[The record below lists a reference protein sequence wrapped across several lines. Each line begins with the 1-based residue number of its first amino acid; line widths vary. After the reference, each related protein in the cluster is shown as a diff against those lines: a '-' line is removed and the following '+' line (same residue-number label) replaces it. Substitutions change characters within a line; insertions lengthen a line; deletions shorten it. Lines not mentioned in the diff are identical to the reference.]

1 VRGDFVTG
9 RVLITGYL
17 GFMGTHLVKFL
28 EDKGYDV
35 VATYFRPS
43 TELRLGKPKG
53 VVLEC
58 DVRDRE
64 GVFRILREFRPHKI
78 FHLAAQSYPA
88 VSWDDPWYTVE
99 TNVIGTV
106 NIFEGVKQLDLDCSI
121 LNACS
126 SAEYGFVADHEVPV
140 REEHALN
147 PLQPYGVSKVAQ
159 EMLGYQYFKNFGI
172 KSIAVRIFNT
182 TGPGKVNDVCSD
194 FTKRVTEIKKGMNL
208 ERKLRVGNL
217 ESRRAITDVRDVIQ
231 AFDLALEKASFGEA
245 YNLSGAKVYQT
256 REIVEIIRALVGFD
270 FAVEQDP
277 TLLRPTDE
285 PIIFGSSE
293 KFQEQTD
300 WKQEIPLEETLRDM
314 LSYWDEVLQ
323 VA

>member
-1 VRGDFVTG
+1 
-9 RVLITGYL
+9 
-17 GFMGTHLVKFL
+17 
-28 EDKGYDV
+28 
-35 VATYFRPS
+35 
-43 TELRLGKPKG
+43 
-53 VVLEC
+53 
-58 DVRDRE
+58 
-64 GVFRILREFRPHKI
+64 
-78 FHLAAQSYPA
+78 
-88 VSWDDPWYTVE
+88 
-99 TNVIGTV
+99 
-106 NIFEGVKQLDLDCSI
+106 
-121 LNACS
+121 
-126 SAEYGFVADHEVPV
+126 
-140 REEHALN
+140 
-147 PLQPYGVSKVAQ
+147 
-159 EMLGYQYFKNFGI
+159 
-172 KSIAVRIFNT
+172 
-182 TGPGKVNDVCSD
+182 
-194 FTKRVTEIKKGMNL
+194 MNL

-270 FAVEQDP
+270 FAIEQDP